1 MKSFIRHLKTLC
13 PILCVVFF
21 FYLLMFSLEAQDI
34 FTFDEVKLIYYL
46 SIFSLSLVLIV
57 SSSKKP
63 LSNPRA

>member
-1 MKSFIRHLKTLC
+1 MKSFIRDLKTFRT
-13 PILCVVFF
+13 ILCVVF

-46 SIFSLSLVLIV
+46 SIFSLSLVLLV